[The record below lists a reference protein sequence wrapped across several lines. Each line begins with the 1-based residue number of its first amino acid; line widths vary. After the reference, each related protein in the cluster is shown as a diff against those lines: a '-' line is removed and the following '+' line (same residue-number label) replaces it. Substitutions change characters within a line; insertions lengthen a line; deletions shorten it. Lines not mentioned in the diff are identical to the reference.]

1 MKYLA
6 DTNILIAF
14 INNEQKIVEKF
25 NLIDEI
31 YVSCISIG
39 ELFLGANLS
48 MKKDK
53 NIFLIN
59 SLLACCKMYD
69 INLQTAKFYAKIK
82 ADLRQIG
89 KPIPD
94 NDMWIV
100 ATALENN
107 LVIASRDKHILN
119 LNNISSEKW

>member
-14 INNEQKIVEKF
+14 INNEQKIIEKF
-25 NLIDEI
+25 NLIDEV